1 MKVLHLSYHEKTGG
15 AAIAANRIHNSL
27 LKHGVDSMMLV
38 KNKTSKSEKV
48 IISENI
54 FENFFDKLNLFF
66 QRRFDRFNSNINEHK
81 ISKSYN
87 LLPTFKTSLI
97 KKINPDVVNLHWIG
111 NNFISFREISKINKP
126 IIWTLH
132 DMWPYCGSEHYSFEN
147 RYIDGYTKSNSRKN
161 KKFLSLDFDRIV
173 WSKKKK
179 YLNEKINFISTSTW
193 QDKNLKKS
201 FLFKNNLR
209 KKIFYPIDY
218 EKWSR
223 KDKIL
228 SREKLNLP
236 LDKKILLF
244 ISERIDNPIKGFD
257 IIKKILK
264 DEDFKDCYLV
274 VLGTKNKEKFEN
286 LKINFKFCEKVED
299 DFNYLLSIF
308 SSADLLLA
316 PSKLESFGIVAQE
329 AAGCNLPV
337 VAFSKTGF
345 EDTISHMRSGYLA
358 KNNDIEDFKYG
369 VKWCLDSHNYDTIFS
384 SSRDIVKNK
393 FNEDFIAKEYIN
405 FYEEI
410 ING

>member
-1 MKVLHLSYHEKTGG
+1 
-15 AAIAANRIHNSL
+15 
-27 LKHGVDSMMLV
+27 MMLV

-193 QDKNLKKS
+193 QDKK
-201 FLFKNNLR
+201 FK
-209 KKIFYPIDY
+209 
-218 EKWSR
+218 
-223 KDKIL
+223 
-228 SREKLNLP
+228 
-236 LDKKILLF
+236 
-244 ISERIDNPIKGFD
+244 
-257 IIKKILK
+257 
-264 DEDFKDCYLV
+264 
-274 VLGTKNKEKFEN
+274 
-286 LKINFKFCEKVED
+286 
-299 DFNYLLSIF
+299 
-308 SSADLLLA
+308 
-316 PSKLESFGIVAQE
+316 ESFI
-329 AAGCNLPV
+329 
-337 VAFSKTGF
+337 
-345 EDTISHMRSGYLA
+345 
-358 KNNDIEDFKYG
+358 
-369 VKWCLDSHNYDTIFS
+369 
-384 SSRDIVKNK
+384 
-393 FNEDFIAKEYIN
+393 
-405 FYEEI
+405 
-410 ING
+410 

>member
-1 MKVLHLSYHEKTGG
+1 
-15 AAIAANRIHNSL
+15 
-27 LKHGVDSMMLV
+27 MMLV

-173 WSKKKK
+173 WSKKK

-209 KKIFYPIDY
+209 KKIFIQLTMKNGV
-218 EKWSR
+218 EK
-223 KDKIL
+223 
-228 SREKLNLP
+228 
-236 LDKKILLF
+236 
-244 ISERIDNPIKGFD
+244 
-257 IIKKILK
+257 
-264 DEDFKDCYLV
+264 
-274 VLGTKNKEKFEN
+274 TK
-286 LKINFKFCEKVED
+286 
-299 DFNYLLSIF
+299 YYQ
-308 SSADLLLA
+308 
-316 PSKLESFGIVAQE
+316 G
-329 AAGCNLPV
+329 
-337 VAFSKTGF
+337 
-345 EDTISHMRSGYLA
+345 
-358 KNNDIEDFKYG
+358 KN
-369 VKWCLDSHNYDTIFS
+369 
-384 SSRDIVKNK
+384 
-393 FNEDFIAKEYIN
+393 
-405 FYEEI
+405 
-410 ING
+410 

>member
-1 MKVLHLSYHEKTGG
+1 MKTLINL
-15 AAIAANRIHNSL
+15 
-27 LKHGVDSMMLV
+27 
-38 KNKTSKSEKV
+38 
-48 IISENI
+48 I
-54 FENFFDKLNLFF
+54 FFF

-132 DMWPYCGSEHYSFEN
+132 DMWPYCGSERYSFEN

-173 WSKKKK
+173 WSKKK

-223 KDKIL
+223 K
-228 SREKLNLP
+228 
-236 LDKKILLF
+236 
-244 ISERIDNPIKGFD
+244 
-257 IIKKILK
+257 
-264 DEDFKDCYLV
+264 
-274 VLGTKNKEKFEN
+274 TK
-286 LKINFKFCEKVED
+286 
-299 DFNYLLSIF
+299 YYQ
-308 SSADLLLA
+308 
-316 PSKLESFGIVAQE
+316 G
-329 AAGCNLPV
+329 
-337 VAFSKTGF
+337 
-345 EDTISHMRSGYLA
+345 
-358 KNNDIEDFKYG
+358 KN
-369 VKWCLDSHNYDTIFS
+369 
-384 SSRDIVKNK
+384 
-393 FNEDFIAKEYIN
+393 
-405 FYEEI
+405 
-410 ING
+410 